1 MNTFKDVLP
10 TFKSFVLPI
19 EEKTPQIHE
28 LHDAIIDT
36 IHTFLF
42 YFCEYEKV
50 DKLSPEQF
58 RLFNV
63 EDSVRKTQS
72 MFVGGS
78 NHVFIPKLKKG
89 KLYDVVEDYHCEKC
103 RNFHLIS
110 WKLGENYGISH
121 RVLSCFTS
129 CVHYCSKIYFK

>member
-19 EEKTPQIHE
+19 EEKTPQIHK

-50 DKLSPEQF
+50 DKLSPKQF

-89 KLYDVVEDYHCEKC
+89 KLYDVVEDYH
-103 RNFHLIS
+103 
-110 WKLGENYGISH
+110 
-121 RVLSCFTS
+121 
-129 CVHYCSKIYFK
+129 

>member
-10 TFKSFVLPI
+10 TFKSLVLPI

-50 DKLSPEQF
+50 DKLSPKQF

-63 EDSVRKTQS
+63 EDSVRK
-72 MFVGGS
+72 
-78 NHVFIPKLKKG
+78 NAIHVCWWFKPCLHSQ
-89 KLYDVVEDYHCEKC
+89 VEERKIVRCS
-103 RNFHLIS
+103 R
-110 WKLGENYGISH
+110 G
-121 RVLSCFTS
+121 LSL
-129 CVHYCSKIYFK
+129 